1 MLTIP
6 SNMPSDSWRIRCLPR
21 LRRRAIL
28 RFPPLRAAAVVIADV
43 SGFTALTEALSGQGS
58 VGVELLTRC
67 MNRYFT
73 QVRPRPRPGIH
84 CSWLDGRMQER
95 RTGASGKPCDGGAAR
110 GHARSVPA
118 LWWVTDT
125 LPRCPAAPR
134 PTHPHTQVIDLLLLY
149 GGDVEKFAGD
159 CMIVI
164 FPPTSAE
171 AEGTC
176 RRRISGAACCCA
188 GACFWVG

>member
-1 MLTIP
+1 MRLLPRAAGLTCRMLTIP

-73 QVRPRPRPGIH
+73 QVRPRPRPGIQ
-84 CSWLDGRMQER
+84 CSWLDGSLHHRCREAMR
-95 RTGASGKPCDGGAAR
+95 RWCSTRPCEVCAGVVVGYRHAA
-110 GHARSVPA
+110 P
-118 LWWVTDT
+118 
-125 LPRCPAAPR
+125 LPRCPAPHP
-134 PTHPHTQVIDLLLLY
+134 PTHT
-149 GGDVEKFAGD
+149 GD
-159 CMIVI
+159 
-164 FPPTSAE
+164 
-171 AEGTC
+171 
-176 RRRISGAACCCA
+176 
-188 GACFWVG
+188 